1 MANTDLVTVAGRAAS
16 VCASAPFAF
25 TQTKDPFTFE
35 LQPTG
40 VLDTVFRIEAA
51 LTSVNSGS
59 NYSEVQI
66 GQLRIFLARKQKA
79 APQTAYRQ
87 LLTDAH
93 SLTAA
98 IVRDGVTGGGDY
110 DVPDQGRGI
119 SVQHDTG
126 KEFAVLRLTVP
137 VNYEAQL

>member
-1 MANTDLVTVAGRAAS
+1 MAVQHLGAIAERAAS

-25 TQTKDPFTFE
+25 TQAQTPFSFE

-40 VLDTVFRIEAA
+40 NLDAVFRIEAA
-51 LTSVNSGS
+51 DTSVAGGS
-59 NYSEVQI
+59 NFSETRI
-66 GQLRIFLARKQKA
+66 GQLRVFLARKHNA
-79 APQTAYRQ
+79 DPQAAYR
-87 LLTDAH
+87 LLLFDAN

-110 DVPDQGRGI
+110 DVPDQGRGGT
-119 SVQHDTG
+119 VQADKG

-137 VNYEAQL
+137 VNYEAQT